1 MKEHKAIIPEEMRG
15 IHDRFHYSPA
25 VRVGET
31 LYVAGQVGRDNNLTV
46 IADPEAQYV
55 RAFEN
60 LKLVLTTAGTD
71 LDHVVDFISFH
82 TSIDDL
88 MMFIDVKNRF
98 FVREPYPPWTVIGVS
113 ALAMP
118 GLRVELKCTA
128 IMPR

>member
-1 MKEHKAIIPEEMRG
+1 MKERKAIVPADMRA

-25 VRVGET
+25 VRVGDT
-31 LYVAGQVGRDNNLTV
+31 LYLAGQVGRDKDLNV

-60 LKLVLTTAGTD
+60 LKLVLTTAGSD
-71 LDHVVDFISFH
+71 LDHVVDLTSYH
-82 TSIDDL
+82 TSVDDL
-88 MMFIDVKNRF
+88 MLFIDVKNRY
-98 FVREPYPPWTVIGVS
+98 FVREPYPAWTVIGVS

-118 GLRVELKCTA
+118 GLRVELKCIA